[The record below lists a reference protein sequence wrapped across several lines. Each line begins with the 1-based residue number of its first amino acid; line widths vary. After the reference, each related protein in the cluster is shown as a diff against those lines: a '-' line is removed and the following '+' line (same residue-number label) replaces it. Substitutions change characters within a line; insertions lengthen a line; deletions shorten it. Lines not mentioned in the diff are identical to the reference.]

1 MEKNKSNS
9 GVIVIL
15 VIIILALLILVG
27 LTGMGIVSFNPN
39 GRTKCIET
47 KDNNTSN
54 NNVKEDDS
62 SNIDT
67 VSQKSSVSTSQILSY
82 YKERVSMNND
92 SNHQYSVID
101 INNDK
106 IPELF
111 IYVTGSIGNQ
121 IVSDIS
127 IYTYDENK
135 GSKSSNYIVYV
146 GMISGRIDT
155 NTVLYKMNDGK
166 LLSVYGHMGYE
177 STTYYKL
184 ENDWLVRTDFSSKE
198 TEDYMTGDNEI
209 KFSSCNDTSLIDNY
223 S

>member
-1 MEKNKSNS
+1 MENKKSNT
-9 GVIVIL
+9 GIIVIL
-15 VIIILALLILVG
+15 IIIILVLLILVG

-111 IYVTGSIGNQ
+111 IYLTGSIGNQ

-135 GSKSSNYIVYV
+135 GSKSRRLDN
-146 GMISGRIDT
+146 
-155 NTVLYKMNDGK
+155 NTILYKMNDGR